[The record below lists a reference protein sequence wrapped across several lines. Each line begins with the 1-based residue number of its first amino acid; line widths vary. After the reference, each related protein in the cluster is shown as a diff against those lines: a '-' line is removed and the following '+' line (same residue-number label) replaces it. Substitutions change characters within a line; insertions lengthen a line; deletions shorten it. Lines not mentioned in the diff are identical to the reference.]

1 MGGTNDNRKSGAEA
15 AEKMTEAE
23 VKRVTLIK
31 RQRTTRETMERKKV
45 ETKRIDSFFASTEA
59 KEK

>member
-23 VKRVTLIK
+23 VKRVTSELQEK
-31 RQRTTRETMERKKV
+31 PWKGKKLQLRELTHSLQAR
-45 ETKRIDSFFASTEA
+45 TEA

>member
-31 RQRTTRETMERKKV
+31 RQRTKL
-45 ETKRIDSFFASTEA
+45 KRNHG
-59 KEK
+59 KEKS